1 MTKVKDIN
9 GIKFDYPLFI
19 KEEFNLKT
27 IKGKAFNTL
36 NGGKIVYETIKRN
49 SGNYITL
56 ISKDSGWVSEKTLN
70 KILILLDDLGV
81 ETYITTTDNIQIK
94 VRPAVEIGE
103 VIKTND
109 VINENGGWFKVEIAL
124 CRI

>member
-1 MTKVKDIN
+1 MTKIKDIN

-36 NGGKIVYETIKRN
+36 NGGKIVYETVKRN

-56 ISKDSGWVSEKTLN
+56 ISKDSGWIREETLN
-70 KILILLDDLGV
+70 KVLILLDDLGV
-81 ETYITTTDNIQIK
+81 ETYITTTDDIQIK
-94 VRPAVEIGE
+94 VRPAVEVGE
-103 VIKTND
+103 VIKTSD
-109 VINENGGWFKVEIAL
+109 VINENSGWFKVEIAL